1 MARRK
6 RSKVNIGNSRVSLH
20 LHFIK
25 SLTSTHFPQHVLV
38 TFFIENGYDDQ
49 FNGKGDRVL
58 PTLPKGG

>member
-6 RSKVNIGNSRVSLH
+6 RSKVNICNSWVSLY

-25 SLTSTHFPQHVLV
+25 SVTSTHFPQHVLV

-49 FNGKGDRVL
+49 FKRKGDRIL